1 MANFD
6 SFNYEIE
13 RRMPEW
19 WKGFGL
25 LEPVNKYVQE
35 IIVSILEDLLTNT
48 GVAQPINCWLTIPEE
63 YHWFHH
69 YQELDSNLIY
79 INNGEIIENP
89 VNTILGGDND
99 KIIALLPNTK
109 RKCHAKIRLKLTG
122 YSEDSDIKDSNIESL
137 IIKNANQII
146 EIQDISKTSL
156 IEISTENH
164 EILIDGKPST
174 NLTTGFFDKIQPTI
188 KYDDYLIPYIDKEGN
203 LQKKEMDLEYEN
215 KQTTIELQSS
225 DPVNFDLQ
233 IQLYKPTY
241 VTEQNIRIATVS
253 AFPIEWVRLYG
264 YFCHPFN
271 KKEGYKFLWEKKYS
285 LESRTVYDKIAKQYD
300 CERFY
305 IQVKFHGIG
314 IPISK
319 GFPQEEY
326 ANDTRFQINEKLD
339 KWGKIFG
346 LPRRYYKENIT
357 EDEEPF
363 TFPKY
368 YPYPIEQD
376 YWYEERMVNEYRF
389 DDEHFDSYFVKD
401 SDLNNIAEL
410 RCIYPFMNDIWVYT
424 ETINPDIDITHES
437 EPIRYSSLEEI
448 SDTEGVSW
456 NIPNNIEFSN
466 DFITLEPFNDE
477 TIKTNLYP
485 YKTKGLKV
493 TFNLH
498 NFDIVEESEHETYK
512 FKSYSDNQGTVLWGT
527 GSVETTGI
535 TSNGYTEVE
544 VIENDTDQSFI
555 GQKFFV
561 LSTAEPDDDNYY
573 QLYTDAGTTGTGIYV
588 KIFDKNTNREAP
600 KDIKIKGME
609 LKFESETGI
618 HSEYLMLSEI
628 SQILLPVFSKN
639 DPEPIIEPIYI
650 NDKTKSWKKG
660 STEYIIG
667 GETNLF
673 GQEEITRD
681 QLVINHELSFVI
693 GFINENDFIETYL
706 KLKNIELKIYYEI
719 IKDDYSIDM
728 KLNQKEFLLSKEET
742 NIIASITITNNGKKK
757 IIDKEAFLIYS
768 PELELKN
775 NFNSFKF
782 DIDINED
789 PIKIDFELQ
798 PKEIDGIIKTGYY
811 DIILF
816 CEDTIIK
823 EEILI
828 REG

>member
-146 EIQDISKTSL
+146 ELQNISKTSL

-188 KYDDYLIPYIDKEGN
+188 KYDDYLIPYIDEEGN

-326 ANDTRFQINEKLD
+326 ANDARFQINEKLD

-456 NIPNNIEFSN
+456 NIPNNIEFNN

-498 NFDIVEESEHETYK
+498 NFDRET
-512 FKSYSDNQGTVLWGT
+512 
-527 GSVETTGI
+527 
-535 TSNGYTEVE
+535 
-544 VIENDTDQSFI
+544 
-555 GQKFFV
+555 
-561 LSTAEPDDDNYY
+561 
-573 QLYTDAGTTGTGIYV
+573 
-588 KIFDKNTNREAP
+588 P
-600 KDIKIKGME
+600 KDIKIRGIE

-628 SQILLPVFSKN
+628 SQILLPVFSRN

-681 QLVINHELSFVI
+681 QLVINHELSFII
-693 GFINENDFIETYL
+693 GFINENDFVETYL
-706 KLKNIELKIYYEI
+706 KLKNIKLKIYYEI

-757 IIDKEAFLIYS
+757 ILDKEAFLVYS

>member
-1 MANFD
+1 MASFD

-146 EIQDISKTSL
+146 EIQNISKTSL

-188 KYDDYLIPYIDKEGN
+188 KYDDYLIPYIDEEGN

-326 ANDTRFQINEKLD
+326 ANDARFQINEKLD

-456 NIPNNIEFSN
+456 NIPNNIEFNN

-498 NFDIVEESEHETYK
+498 NFDRET
-512 FKSYSDNQGTVLWGT
+512 
-527 GSVETTGI
+527 
-535 TSNGYTEVE
+535 
-544 VIENDTDQSFI
+544 
-555 GQKFFV
+555 
-561 LSTAEPDDDNYY
+561 
-573 QLYTDAGTTGTGIYV
+573 
-588 KIFDKNTNREAP
+588 P
-600 KDIKIKGME
+600 KDIKIRGIE

-628 SQILLPVFSKN
+628 SQILLPVFSRN

-681 QLVINHELSFVI
+681 QLVINHELSFII
-693 GFINENDFIETYL
+693 GFINENDFVETYL
-706 KLKNIELKIYYEI
+706 KLKNIKLKIYYEI

-757 IIDKEAFLIYS
+757 ILDKEAFLVYS

>member
-188 KYDDYLIPYIDKEGN
+188 KYDDYLIPYIDEEGN

-493 TFNLH
+493 TFSLH
-498 NFDIVEESEHETYK
+498 NFD
-512 FKSYSDNQGTVLWGT
+512 
-527 GSVETTGI
+527 
-535 TSNGYTEVE
+535 
-544 VIENDTDQSFI
+544 
-555 GQKFFV
+555 
-561 LSTAEPDDDNYY
+561 
-573 QLYTDAGTTGTGIYV
+573 
-588 KIFDKNTNREAP
+588 REAP

-681 QLVINHELSFVI
+681 QLVINHELSFII
-693 GFINENDFIETYL
+693 GFINENDFVETYL

-757 IIDKEAFLIYS
+757 IIDKEAFLVYS

-782 DIDINED
+782 NMDVNED

-798 PKEIDGIIKTGYY
+798 PKEINGIIKTGYY

>member
-1 MANFD
+1 MASFD

-99 KIIALLPNTK
+99 KIIVLLPNTK

-188 KYDDYLIPYIDKEGN
+188 KYDDYLIPYIDEEGN

-326 ANDTRFQINEKLD
+326 ANDARFQINEKLD

-456 NIPNNIEFSN
+456 NIPNNIEFNN

-498 NFDIVEESEHETYK
+498 NFDRET
-512 FKSYSDNQGTVLWGT
+512 
-527 GSVETTGI
+527 
-535 TSNGYTEVE
+535 
-544 VIENDTDQSFI
+544 
-555 GQKFFV
+555 
-561 LSTAEPDDDNYY
+561 
-573 QLYTDAGTTGTGIYV
+573 
-588 KIFDKNTNREAP
+588 P
-600 KDIKIKGME
+600 KDIKIRGIE

-628 SQILLPVFSKN
+628 SQILLPVFSRN

-681 QLVINHELSFVI
+681 QLVINHELSFII
-693 GFINENDFIETYL
+693 GFINENDFVETYL
-706 KLKNIELKIYYEI
+706 KLKNIKLKIYYEI

-757 IIDKEAFLIYS
+757 ILDKEAFLVYS

>member
-1 MANFD
+1 MASFD

-146 EIQDISKTSL
+146 EIQNISKTSL

-188 KYDDYLIPYIDKEGN
+188 KYDDYLIPYIDEEGN

-319 GFPQEEY
+319 GFPQEKY
-326 ANDTRFQINEKLD
+326 ANDARFQINEKLD

-498 NFDIVEESEHETYK
+498 NFD
-512 FKSYSDNQGTVLWGT
+512 
-527 GSVETTGI
+527 
-535 TSNGYTEVE
+535 
-544 VIENDTDQSFI
+544 
-555 GQKFFV
+555 
-561 LSTAEPDDDNYY
+561 
-573 QLYTDAGTTGTGIYV
+573 
-588 KIFDKNTNREAP
+588 REAP

-681 QLVINHELSFVI
+681 QLVINHELSFII
-693 GFINENDFIETYL
+693 GFINENDFVETYL

-757 IIDKEAFLIYS
+757 IIDKEAFLVYS

-782 DIDINED
+782 NMDVNED

-798 PKEIDGIIKTGYY
+798 PKEINGIIKTGYY

>member
-146 EIQDISKTSL
+146 EIQNISKTSL

-164 EILIDGKPST
+164 EILIDGKPTT

-188 KYDDYLIPYIDKEGN
+188 KYDDYLIPYIDEEGN

-326 ANDTRFQINEKLD
+326 ANDARFQINEKLD

-456 NIPNNIEFSN
+456 NIPNNIEFNN

-498 NFDIVEESEHETYK
+498 NFDRET
-512 FKSYSDNQGTVLWGT
+512 
-527 GSVETTGI
+527 
-535 TSNGYTEVE
+535 
-544 VIENDTDQSFI
+544 
-555 GQKFFV
+555 
-561 LSTAEPDDDNYY
+561 
-573 QLYTDAGTTGTGIYV
+573 
-588 KIFDKNTNREAP
+588 P
-600 KDIKIKGME
+600 KDIKIRGIE

-628 SQILLPVFSKN
+628 SQILLPVFSRN

-681 QLVINHELSFVI
+681 QLVINHELSFII
-693 GFINENDFIETYL
+693 GFINENDFVETYL
-706 KLKNIELKIYYEI
+706 KLKNIKLKIYYEI

-757 IIDKEAFLIYS
+757 ILDKEAFLVYS

>member
-146 EIQDISKTSL
+146 EIQNISKTSL

-188 KYDDYLIPYIDKEGN
+188 KYDDYLIPYIDEEGN

-319 GFPQEEY
+319 GFPQEKY
-326 ANDTRFQINEKLD
+326 ANDARFQINEKLD

-456 NIPNNIEFSN
+456 NIPNNIEFNN

-498 NFDIVEESEHETYK
+498 NFDK
-512 FKSYSDNQGTVLWGT
+512 
-527 GSVETTGI
+527 
-535 TSNGYTEVE
+535 
-544 VIENDTDQSFI
+544 
-555 GQKFFV
+555 
-561 LSTAEPDDDNYY
+561 
-573 QLYTDAGTTGTGIYV
+573 
-588 KIFDKNTNREAP
+588 EAP
-600 KDIKIKGME
+600 KDIKIKGIE

-628 SQILLPVFSKN
+628 SQILLPVFFKN

-650 NDKTKSWKKG
+650 NDKTNSWKKG

-681 QLVINHELSFVI
+681 QLVINHELSFII
-693 GFINENDFIETYL
+693 GFINENDFVETYL
-706 KLKNIELKIYYEI
+706 RLKDIKLKIYYEI

-757 IIDKEAFLIYS
+757 ILDKEAFLVYS

-782 DIDINED
+782 NMDVNED

-798 PKEIDGIIKTGYY
+798 PKEINGIIKTGYY

>member
-1 MANFD
+1 MASFD

-99 KIIALLPNTK
+99 KIIVLLPNTK

-146 EIQDISKTSL
+146 EIQNISKTSL

-188 KYDDYLIPYIDKEGN
+188 KYDDYLIPYIDEEGN

-326 ANDTRFQINEKLD
+326 ANDARFQINEKLD

-456 NIPNNIEFSN
+456 NIPNNIEFNN

-498 NFDIVEESEHETYK
+498 NFDRET
-512 FKSYSDNQGTVLWGT
+512 
-527 GSVETTGI
+527 
-535 TSNGYTEVE
+535 
-544 VIENDTDQSFI
+544 
-555 GQKFFV
+555 
-561 LSTAEPDDDNYY
+561 
-573 QLYTDAGTTGTGIYV
+573 
-588 KIFDKNTNREAP
+588 P
-600 KDIKIKGME
+600 KDIKIRGIE

-628 SQILLPVFSKN
+628 SQILLPVFSRN

-681 QLVINHELSFVI
+681 QLVINHELSFII
-693 GFINENDFIETYL
+693 GFINENDFVETYL
-706 KLKNIELKIYYEI
+706 KLKNIKLKIYYEI

-757 IIDKEAFLIYS
+757 ILDKEAFLVYS

>member
-1 MANFD
+1 MASFD

-99 KIIALLPNTK
+99 KIIVLLPNTK

-164 EILIDGKPST
+164 EILIDGKPTT

-188 KYDDYLIPYIDKEGN
+188 KYDDYLIPYIDEEGN

-326 ANDTRFQINEKLD
+326 ANDARFQINEKLD

-456 NIPNNIEFSN
+456 NIPNNIEFNN

-498 NFDIVEESEHETYK
+498 NFDRET
-512 FKSYSDNQGTVLWGT
+512 
-527 GSVETTGI
+527 
-535 TSNGYTEVE
+535 
-544 VIENDTDQSFI
+544 
-555 GQKFFV
+555 
-561 LSTAEPDDDNYY
+561 
-573 QLYTDAGTTGTGIYV
+573 
-588 KIFDKNTNREAP
+588 P
-600 KDIKIKGME
+600 KDIKIRGIE

-628 SQILLPVFSKN
+628 SQILLPVFSRN

-681 QLVINHELSFVI
+681 QLVINHELSFII
-693 GFINENDFIETYL
+693 GFINENDFVETYL
-706 KLKNIELKIYYEI
+706 KLKNIKLKIYYEI

-757 IIDKEAFLIYS
+757 ILDKEAFLVYS

>member
-498 NFDIVEESEHETYK
+498 NFDK
-512 FKSYSDNQGTVLWGT
+512 
-527 GSVETTGI
+527 
-535 TSNGYTEVE
+535 
-544 VIENDTDQSFI
+544 
-555 GQKFFV
+555 
-561 LSTAEPDDDNYY
+561 
-573 QLYTDAGTTGTGIYV
+573 
-588 KIFDKNTNREAP
+588 EAP

-681 QLVINHELSFVI
+681 QLVINHELSFII
-693 GFINENDFIETYL
+693 GFINENDFVETYL

-757 IIDKEAFLIYS
+757 IIDKEAFLVYS

>member
-146 EIQDISKTSL
+146 EIQNISKTSL

-188 KYDDYLIPYIDKEGN
+188 KYDDYLIPYIDEEGN

-326 ANDTRFQINEKLD
+326 ANDVRFQINEKLD

-346 LPRRYYKENIT
+346 LPRRHYKKNIT

-456 NIPNNIEFSN
+456 NIPNNIEFNN

-498 NFDIVEESEHETYK
+498 NFDK
-512 FKSYSDNQGTVLWGT
+512 
-527 GSVETTGI
+527 
-535 TSNGYTEVE
+535 
-544 VIENDTDQSFI
+544 
-555 GQKFFV
+555 
-561 LSTAEPDDDNYY
+561 
-573 QLYTDAGTTGTGIYV
+573 
-588 KIFDKNTNREAP
+588 EAP
-600 KDIKIKGME
+600 KDIKIRGME

-681 QLVINHELSFVI
+681 QLVINHELSFII
-693 GFINENDFIETYL
+693 GFINENDFVETYL

-757 IIDKEAFLIYS
+757 IIDKEAFLVYS

>member
-146 EIQDISKTSL
+146 EIQNISKTSL

-188 KYDDYLIPYIDKEGN
+188 KYDDYLIPYIDEEGN

-326 ANDTRFQINEKLD
+326 ANDARFQINEKLD

-456 NIPNNIEFSN
+456 NIPNNIEFNN

-498 NFDIVEESEHETYK
+498 NFDRET
-512 FKSYSDNQGTVLWGT
+512 
-527 GSVETTGI
+527 
-535 TSNGYTEVE
+535 
-544 VIENDTDQSFI
+544 
-555 GQKFFV
+555 
-561 LSTAEPDDDNYY
+561 
-573 QLYTDAGTTGTGIYV
+573 
-588 KIFDKNTNREAP
+588 P
-600 KDIKIKGME
+600 KDIKIRGIE

-628 SQILLPVFSKN
+628 SQILLPVFSRN

-681 QLVINHELSFVI
+681 QLVINHELSFII
-693 GFINENDFIETYL
+693 GFINENDFVETYL
-706 KLKNIELKIYYEI
+706 KLKNIKLKIYYEI

-757 IIDKEAFLIYS
+757 ILDKEAFLVYS

>member
-188 KYDDYLIPYIDKEGN
+188 KYDDYLIPYIDEEGN

-493 TFNLH
+493 TFSLH
-498 NFDIVEESEHETYK
+498 NFD
-512 FKSYSDNQGTVLWGT
+512 
-527 GSVETTGI
+527 
-535 TSNGYTEVE
+535 
-544 VIENDTDQSFI
+544 
-555 GQKFFV
+555 
-561 LSTAEPDDDNYY
+561 
-573 QLYTDAGTTGTGIYV
+573 
-588 KIFDKNTNREAP
+588 REAP

-681 QLVINHELSFVI
+681 QLVINHELSFII
-693 GFINENDFIETYL
+693 GFINENDFVETYL

-757 IIDKEAFLIYS
+757 IIDKEAFLVYS

-775 NFNSFKF
+775 NFNNFKF
-782 DIDINED
+782 NMDVNED

-798 PKEIDGIIKTGYY
+798 PKEINGIIKTGYY